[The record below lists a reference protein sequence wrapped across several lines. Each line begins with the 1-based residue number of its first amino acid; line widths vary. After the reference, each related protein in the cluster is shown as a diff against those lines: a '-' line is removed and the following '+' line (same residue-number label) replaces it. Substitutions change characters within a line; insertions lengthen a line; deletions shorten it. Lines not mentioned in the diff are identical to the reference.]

1 MQLLEVVVDIP
12 TKSIDEAFIYGMPE
26 GEGVPSFEP
35 EVGCAV
41 EVPFGARHVIG
52 FIVRIFD
59 GAPPPKLKHAVKVVS
74 KSYFDE
80 LGAQCARFL
89 SKRYIAPLSVCIR
102 MFTPPGGIP
111 KIAKVGDVWQVR
123 MPQIGQVDDRWVVLG
138 ENAEGY
144 VPRKSAA
151 KQIVVLDAVKE
162 GDIKVSELNAL
173 YGNVSSAIGALE
185 KKGVVRVEKRR
196 RIRGALSSDQASG
209 LACGELAHGDDG
221 DVKRDGLDR
230 CDDGDERAYC
240 DERDGT
246 VIQSD
251 RTDAAKVIY
260 RVQEFPMELTES
272 QCQAIDIIEHAYD
285 AQKGEVVLIDGV
297 TGSGKTEVY
306 LRVISRALEGGKSA
320 IVLVPEISLTPQT
333 VARFRGRFGDTV
345 AVLHSKMSAGERY
358 DQWDMIRAGA
368 ARVVVGPRSALFC
381 PLQNVGLIVI
391 DEEHEST
398 YKQES
403 APRYVARDVAEWMMR
418 ARGGTLVLGSATP
431 SIESLYR
438 AHVRKSWHVAEMP
451 ERANGRQMPPIEII
465 DMTKESRAHSNEIFS
480 KRLKRAIVEELHAGN
495 KVVLLL
501 NQRGFS
507 QYLLCRDCGFV
518 PKCISCS
525 TTLTYH
531 AKINSLVCHHC
542 GYTVKTPSRCPECE
556 SVYLQKQG
564 IGTERVEDELRALLD
579 AEFGE
584 LPEIVGIDGGRGGEL
599 DEAAHDIEVV
609 RMDSDTTSKK
619 GAHQKLLERFA
630 QSPRAILL
638 GTQMIAKGLDFEEV
652 TLVGVINIDMQLHLP
667 DFRASERA
675 FDLIEQVAGRAGR
688 GELAG
693 RVMVQTHDASDRA
706 IVAAANYDRDAF
718 LRSEIPKRRVLRYP
732 PFVRMANALVWGRN
746 ASSVKEAARLLQKTA
761 SSRKD
766 ALNLEDWDVLAAT
779 ACVFEK
785 IRNDW
790 RWHFVVKCP
799 NGKDISA
806 FMHDVWRS
814 IKLPKDV
821 NVAFDIDPYDML

>member
-26 GEGVPSFEP
+26 DGEDRSFEP
-35 EVGCAV
+35 EIGCAV
-41 EVPFGARHVIG
+41 EVPFGSRHVIG
-52 FIVRIFD
+52 FIVKVFD
-59 GAPPPKLKHAVKVVS
+59 GTPPPKLKHAIKVVS

-102 MFTPPGGIP
+102 MLTPPGGIP
-111 KIAKVGDVWQVR
+111 KIAKTGGVWQVR
-123 MPQIGQVDDRWVVLG
+123 MPQTGQVDDRWVVLG

-144 VPRKSAA
+144 IPRKSAA
-151 KQIVVLDAVKE
+151 KQIVVLDAAKE

-173 YGNVSSAIGALE
+173 YGNVSSAISALE
-185 KKGVVRVEKRR
+185 KKGVIRIEKRR
-196 RIRGALSSDQASG
+196 RYRGVLPSGAMGDTARKNPIHEGYEGGEGDGAPVQGAQAN
-209 LACGELAHGDDG
+209 
-221 DVKRDGLDR
+221 
-230 CDDGDERAYC
+230 
-240 DERDGT
+240 
-246 VIQSD
+246 
-251 RTDAAKVIY
+251 DASKVIY

-272 QCQAIDIIEHAYD
+272 QRHAIDTVERAYD
-285 AQKGEVVLIDGV
+285 AHAGEVVLIDGV

-306 LRVISRALEGGKSA
+306 LQAISRVLEAGESA

-391 DEEHEST
+391 DEEHEGT

-418 ARGGTLVLGSATP
+418 ARGGALVLGSATP

-438 AHVRKSWHVAEMP
+438 AHVRKSWHVAEMS
-451 ERANGRQMPPIEII
+451 ERANGRPMPPIEVI
-465 DMTKESRAHSNEIFS
+465 DMTKESGSGNGEIFS
-480 KRLKRAIVEELHAGN
+480 KTLKRAIVKELHAGN

-518 PKCISCS
+518 PKCVSCS

-542 GYTVKTPSRCPECE
+542 GYTVKTPGRCPECE

-564 IGTERVEDELRALLD
+564 IGTERVEGELRALLD

-584 LPEIVGIDGGRGGEL
+584 MPEVIGLDAAHGGGRG
-599 DEAAHDIEVV
+599 EAAHDIEVV

-619 GAHQKLLERFA
+619 GAHQKLLEQFA

-688 GELAG
+688 GELKG
-693 RVMVQTHDASDRA
+693 RVMVQTHDSSDRA

-718 LRSEIPKRRVLRYP
+718 LRSEIPKRRVLKYP
-732 PFVRMANALVWGRN
+732 PFVRMANVLVWGKN
-746 ASSVKEAARLLQKTA
+746 ASSVKEAAYSLQKA
-761 SSRKD
+761 AADRKD

-779 ACVFEK
+779 ACVFER

-806 FMHDVWRS
+806 FMNDVWRS
-814 IKLPKDV
+814 MRLPKDV